1 MQMPAREFHIEIT
14 QTDCSAPNTLAE
26 ASGLS
31 IGLIKQA
38 MQKGAV
44 WLDDG
49 QSTRRLRRAKKALAV
64 GSKLHFY
71 YNPEVLESNIPAPT
85 LLADEGD
92 YSIWIK
98 PRGVLS
104 QGSKWGDH
112 CTITRWVESNDDKQR
127 PAFLIHRLDRAATG
141 LMVIGHS
148 KKVTQAFAAKFAKK
162 EIQKIYH
169 ALVMGQFSDT
179 AKPITYDSKIDGRE
193 AVSHAKLIEY
203 AASSNQSLVEVNI
216 ETGRKH
222 QVRKHLSEAG
232 FPILGDRLYGGGDSV
247 DLQLAAVSLSFNC
260 PCRGWV
266 KTFELPEASRPQLN
280 PSKVIKEAL
289 S

>member
-1 MQMPAREFHIEIT
+1 MPASEFHIDIT
-14 QTDCSAPNTLAE
+14 QSECLAPNLLAE

-31 IGLIKQA
+31 IGQVKQA

-49 QSTRRLRRAKKALAV
+49 KSIRRLRRAKKALAV
-64 GSKLHFY
+64 GSVLHFY
-71 YNPEVLESNIPAPT
+71 FNPEVLDADIPAPT

-98 PRGVLS
+98 PRAVLS

-112 CTITRWVESNDDKQR
+112 CTITRWVEVNDEKQR

-141 LMVIGHS
+141 LMLIGHS
-148 KKVTQAFAAKFAKK
+148 KKATQALTSMFAKK
-162 EIQKIYH
+162 EIQKFYQAI
-169 ALVMGQFSDT
+169 VIGQFEDT
-179 AKPITYDSKIDGRE
+179 DEPIIYNSEIDDRS
-193 AVSHAKLIEY
+193 AVSHAKLIQYDE
-203 AASSNQSLVEVNI
+203 ASNQSLVEVRI

-232 FPILGDRLYGGGDSV
+232 YPILGDRLYGGGNEV
-247 DLQLAAVSLSFNC
+247 DLQLAAVSLTFHC
-260 PCRGWV
+260 PLRGWL
-266 KTFELPEASRPQLN
+266 KEYELPEDLRPSHCAPEPQ
-280 PSKVIKEAL
+280 SIA
-289 S
+289 